1 MHYNVQFM
9 QLKPIITAS
18 LMAVLL
24 TASSSSIAAPKVGDK
39 APNFSLQ
46 DQNNITHTLSDYE
59 GQWIVLYF
67 YPKDDTPGCT
77 TQACDFRDAVKRIIA
92 SKAVLFGLSVDSV
105 RSHKFFAEKYNLPF
119 SLLADETGEVSE
131 LYDSLSSFFRVANRN
146 TFIVDPEG
154 NIAKIYLS
162 VNPKTHSEMVL
173 NDLNRLQKARVK
185 TESN

>member
-1 MHYNVQFM
+1 MQF
-9 QLKPIITAS
+9 KSIIKAS
-18 LMAVLL
+18 VIAFLLVL
-24 TASSSSIAAPKVGDK
+24 SSSSIAGLKVGDK
-39 APNFSLQ
+39 APNFALQ
-46 DQNNITHTLSDYE
+46 DQNDMTHNLSDYE

-92 SKAVLFGLSVDSV
+92 SKAILFGLSLDSV
-105 RSHKFFAEKYNLPF
+105 RSHKLFAEKYNLQF

-131 LYDSLSSFFRVANRN
+131 LYDSLSSFFKVAKRN

-173 NDLNRLQKARVK
+173 NDLNSLQKASDRA
-185 TESN
+185 ESN

>member
-1 MHYNVQFM
+1 M
-9 QLKPIITAS
+9 QLKSIITAS
-18 LMAVLL
+18 LIAVLL
-24 TASSSSIAAPKVGDK
+24 IASSSSIAGLKVGDK
-39 APNFSLQ
+39 APNFALQ

-92 SKAVLFGLSVDSV
+92 SKAVVFGLSLDSV
-105 RSHKFFAEKYNLPF
+105 TSHKLFAEKYDLPF

-131 LYDSLSSFFRVANRN
+131 LYDSLSMFYKMAKRN
-146 TFIVDPEG
+146 TFIVDPKG

-173 NDLNRLQKARVK
+173 NDLNSLQKVTDK
-185 TESN
+185 PESN

>member
-1 MHYNVQFM
+1 M
-9 QLKPIITAS
+9 QLNSIITAS
-18 LMAVLL
+18 LIAVLL
-24 TASSSSIAAPKVGDK
+24 IAFSSSIAGLKVGDK
-39 APNFSLQ
+39 APNFTLQ

-92 SKAVLFGLSVDSV
+92 SKAVVFGLSLDSV
-105 RSHKFFAEKYNLPF
+105 TSHKLFAEKYNLPF

-131 LYDSLSSFFRVANRN
+131 LYDSLSMFFKMAKRN
-146 TFIVDPEG
+146 TFIIDPKG

-162 VNPKTHSEMVL
+162 VNPKTHSKMVL
-173 NDLNRLQKARVK
+173 NDLNSIQKASDK
-185 TESN
+185 PEPN